1 MWPKNALLETGKLS
15 PTLNLN
21 QRLGRGRGWPVAA
34 QGLGPRDVL
43 SRPGGATGCQVGKE
57 EAERGL
63 GHPSGATH
71 APLRGPS
78 GEAHAPDNW
87 ACACFPPR
95 TAQGLTT
102 GKIGFV

>member
-1 MWPKNALLETGKLS
+1 MWPKNALLETGTLS
-15 PTLNLN
+15 PTLNLS

-43 SRPGGATGCQVGKE
+43 SGPGGATGCQAGKK

-71 APLRGPS
+71 APAEAPVERPTPQITGPVPVTLH
-78 GEAHAPDNW
+78 EQ
-87 ACACFPPR
+87 PR
-95 TAQGLTT
+95 A
-102 GKIGFV
+102 